1 MSIVEEKQGQGGK
14 TIEHLEEEGKMMKSQ
29 DIKVSI
35 NNINRKRKKKESKK
49 LKVEDLLEGT
59 NNKLTETE

>member
-1 MSIVEEKQGQGGK
+1 MSIVEGKPGQGGK

>member
-1 MSIVEEKQGQGGK
+1 MSIVEGKQGQGGK